1 MRYENLFDYLFD
13 CFLYFFN
20 LQYEVSYK
28 LFYIIVLR
36 INDSTNLVGLLLMAI
51 RFFLPFTLK

>member
-20 LQYEVSYK
+20 LQYAVSCK